1 MKPDYPLLGLLAR
14 KPASGYDIG
23 KWLRFDGRFF
33 GRRPSMTPI
42 YRSLADLQERG
53 WLSVT
58 IDQRD
63 SAPDAKVY
71 RLTPAGRQALIAW
84 ASSPYEPAE
93 RPMAPDFTVRLQFAG
108 QLGPT
113 HALDIV
119 RTELEFRRAQRA
131 AEDPTLASEDATP
144 IPEIDL
150 YWLQYLD
157 AKAKDRGWH
166 TTSWYIGWLETT
178 ERELE
183 RLVRAAAPATT
194 TEETA

>member
-23 KWLRFDGRFF
+23 KWLRVDGRFL

-42 YRSLADLQERG
+42 YRSLTDLQKRG

-63 SAPDAKVY
+63 AAPAAKVY

-84 ASSPYEPAE
+84 ATSPYEPAE

-113 HALDIV
+113 YALDIV
-119 RTELEFRRAQRA
+119 RRELEFRRRQRA
-131 AEDPTLASEDATP
+131 TEETALASEDADP

-150 YWLQYLD
+150 QWLQYLD
-157 AKAKDRGWH
+157 AKAKDRGWQ
-166 TTSWYIGWLETT
+166 TTSWFIGWLETT

-183 RLVRAAAPATT
+183 RIVRSAGTTTT
-194 TEETA
+194 TEVSA